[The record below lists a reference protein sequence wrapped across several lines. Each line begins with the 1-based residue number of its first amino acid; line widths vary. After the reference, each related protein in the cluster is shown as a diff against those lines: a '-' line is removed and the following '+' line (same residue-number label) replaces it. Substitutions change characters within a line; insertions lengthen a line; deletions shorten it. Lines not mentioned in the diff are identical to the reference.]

1 MVAELDNFRAKYP
14 EYGDLDDATLAS
26 KLATKYPDAYND
38 LPSKVQPI
46 PVEPTV
52 PQWGIESPN
61 LYGAYG
67 AGKAVL
73 EQALVPALE
82 GLGLLGGGM
91 LGTPAGPAGNIGG
104 AALGYAGAKKVGEIA
119 TDYYGKLAQD
129 FLRPKQKTVKQE
141 MVQSGID
148 VASGAAQ
155 QVTGGIIGK
164 GAGAIIGLGGKAVKG
179 VLGKLTGTGLG
190 AVETALESGPMFK
203 KAIRNEITDKE
214 VAQLAKDAL
223 SQVKEIRSTAYQTDL
238 AALQQTNPPI
248 NTSMM
253 KAKIKSLLNKYVDVD
268 RVTGKPDWER
278 SAIGMSDTEGV
289 KKIQK
294 IVKDV
299 DSWGTR
305 SNDNTAL
312 GLDMLKRQMDDFYS
326 ESSNARAFVASAR
339 NIVKDTIT
347 TNVPQY
353 AQMTKK
359 YADMTNMIKDIES
372 GLLLRPSGISGR
384 LVADQTLRR
393 LVSSMREGFELRKEL
408 VEVLGKQA
416 GTDLVGMIAGN
427 SMKPII
433 PRGLT
438 GSGFAVGGGIM
449 AALVNPKF
457 WPVLA
462 ASSPRLSGEFL
473 RMYGKGLAEVRG
485 LSPGAGMAIAF
496 EMNKFIENKRKENRM
511 EQVK

>member
-1 MVAELDNFRAKYP
+1 M
-14 EYGDLDDATLAS
+14 DDATLAS
-26 KLATKYPDAYND
+26 KLASKYPDAYSD
-38 LPSKVQPI
+38 LPSKVQPTQQ
-46 PVEPTV
+46 EPTV

-82 GLGLLGGGM
+82 GLGLVGGGII
-91 LGTPAGPAGNIGG
+91 GTPAGLAGNIGG
-104 AALGYAGAKKVGEIA
+104 AALGYGITKKAGEIA
-119 TDYYGKLAQD
+119 TDYYGRLAGD
-129 FLRPKQKTVKQE
+129 LRPKPSKTVKQE

-148 VASGAAQ
+148 ISSGAAQ
-155 QVTGGIIGK
+155 QVTGIGIGK
-164 GAGAIIGLGGKAVKG
+164 GLGAVIGLGGKAVKG
-179 VLGKLTGTGLG
+179 VFGKLTGTGLG
-190 AVETALESGPMFK
+190 SIETSLESGAKFT
-203 KAIRNEITDKE
+203 KALRNEITDKE
-214 VAQLAKDAL
+214 VAQIAKESL
-223 SQVKEIRSTAYQTDL
+223 SKIKDLRQRVYQADL

-253 KAKIKSLLNKYVDVD
+253 KTKINRLLSKYVDID
-268 RVTGKPDWER
+268 SVTGKPDWQR

-289 KKIQK
+289 KKLQK
-294 IVKDV
+294 IMKDV
-299 DSWGTR
+299 NSWGTR
-305 SNDNTAL
+305 PNDDTAL

-347 TNVPQY
+347 SNVPQY

-408 VEVLGKQA
+408 VQVLGEQA
-416 GTDLVGMIAGN
+416 GTDLVQIVAGN
-427 SMKPII
+427 AMKPLI

-457 WPVLA
+457 WPLLA
-462 ASSPRLSGEFL
+462 ASSPRLTGEFL
-473 RMYGKGLAEVRG
+473 RLYGKALAEFHG
-485 LSPGAGMAIAF
+485 MTPGAGMAIAYQ
-496 EMNKFIENKRKENRM
+496 MNKFVEDKRKQSRM
-511 EQVK
+511 EQVNK

>member
-1 MVAELDNFRAKYP
+1 MPIQVKIEGKGVVAEFPDGTDPTIIDSAIKRDYF
-14 EYGDLDDATLAS
+14 S
-26 KLATKYPDAYND
+26 KPTEQTPQ
-38 LPSKVQPI
+38 QP
-46 PVEPTV
+46 EPTV

-73 EQALVPALE
+73 DQALVPALE
-82 GLGLLGGGM
+82 GLGLVGGGI

-119 TDYYGKLAQD
+119 TDYYGRLAGD
-129 FLRPKQKTVKQE
+129 LRPKPQKTVKQE

-148 VASGAAQ
+148 ISSGAAQ
-155 QVTGGIIGK
+155 QVTGLGIGK
-164 GAGAIIGLGGKAVKG
+164 GVGAIIGLGGKAVKG

-190 AVETALESGPMFK
+190 AVEGALENGPLFK

-223 SQVKEIRSTAYQTDL
+223 SRVKDLRQNAYQTDL

-253 KAKIKSLLNKYVDVD
+253 KTKINRLLSKYVDID
-268 RVTGKPDWER
+268 PLTGKPDWQR

-289 KKIQK
+289 KKLQK
-294 IVKDV
+294 IMKDV
-299 DSWGTR
+299 NSWGTR
-305 SNDNTAL
+305 PNDDTAL

-416 GTDLVGMIAGN
+416 GTDLVGAIAGN
-427 SMKPII
+427 AMKPLV

-457 WPVLA
+457 WPLLA
-462 ASSPRLSGEFL
+462 ASSPRLTGEFL
-473 RMYGKGLAEVRG
+473 RLYGMGLAETHG
-485 LSPGAGMAIAF
+485 MTPGAGMAIAYQ
-496 EMNKFIENKRKENRM
+496 MNKFVEDKRKQSRM
-511 EQVK
+511 EQVNK